1 MSSKSKKSLV
11 SISGNAILASPAMSD
26 GSERHG
32 AVSAGPDGPPSPQAA
47 GPSSAGSPASAGR
60 PDVGR
65 TLRQARRRRRISRA
79 RAAQDTG
86 IREQYL
92 KALEENAP
100 REALPSAPYGRYFL
114 RTYAGYLALDQT
126 ALVELFDGR
135 DGLAAEPPV
144 EALMERLPSAPK
156 RYRWTFRFLLA
167 ASLASLLAMAAL
179 RLASGSHAPAP
190 LLLPGSPQAAAP
202 SSGPSPSP
210 RSTHPLWR
218 GVAAALRLTAPCWVQ
233 ATVDGNVV
241 LQKTL
246 MAGQSV
252 NLNAKKT
259 LALVLG
265 NAAGARLTVNGKA
278 IDTRGPGQV
287 MRLTFRWVG
296 GRVVSG

>member
-1 MSSKSKKSLV
+1 
-11 SISGNAILASPAMSD
+11 
-26 GSERHG
+26 
-32 AVSAGPDGPPSPQAA
+32 
-47 GPSSAGSPASAGR
+47 
-60 PDVGR
+60 VGR

-114 RTYAGYLALDQT
+114 RTYARYLGLDEA

-135 DGLAAEPPV
+135 DGLAAEPRV
-144 EALMERLPSAPK
+144 EALIERLPPGPK
-156 RYRWTFRFLLA
+156 GHRWTFRFLLA

-233 ATVDGNVV
+233 ATVDGSVV

-246 MAGQSV
+246 TAGQSV
-252 NLNAKKT
+252 NLNAKNT
-259 LALVLG
+259 LDLVLG

-278 IDTRGPGQV
+278 IDTRGTGQV